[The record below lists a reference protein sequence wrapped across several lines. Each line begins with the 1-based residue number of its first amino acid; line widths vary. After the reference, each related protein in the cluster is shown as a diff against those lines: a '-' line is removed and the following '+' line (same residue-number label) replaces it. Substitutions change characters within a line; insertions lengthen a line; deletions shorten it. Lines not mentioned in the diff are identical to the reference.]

1 LIDIFI
7 HRKEDSPW
15 MFQRLLDQA
24 GYYNCSRYK
33 TGEVRCRELIS
44 GGLESVSNE
53 EECPWF
59 NDEKKR
65 VRSYHVAAI

>member
-1 LIDIFI
+1 MIDIFI
-7 HRKEDSPW
+7 HGKENSPW

-24 GYYNCSRYK
+24 GYYNCSLYK
-33 TGEVRCRELIS
+33 TGKVCCRELIS

-59 NDEKKR
+59 SNEKKR
-65 VRSYHVAAI
+65 VRSYRVAAI

>member
-1 LIDIFI
+1 
-7 HRKEDSPW
+7 
-15 MFQRLLDQA
+15 MFKRLLDQA
-24 GYYNCSRYK
+24 AYYNCSRYK

-59 NDEKKR
+59 SNEKKR
-65 VRSYHVAAI
+65 VRSYRVAAI

>member
-7 HRKEDSPW
+7 HGKENSPW

-24 GYYNCSRYK
+24 GYYNCSLYK
-33 TGEVRCRELIS
+33 TGKVCCRELIS

-59 NDEKKR
+59 SNEKKR
-65 VRSYHVAAI
+65 VRSYRVAAI